1 MISGIDAVAFDIDG
15 TLYPNSALYRRMIP
29 FFLTNVRFMLAFGE
43 VRREIRR
50 WQEAHPGEPHE
61 DFFTWQASLM
71 AGRLGGPVEA
81 MKTTIRER
89 IYEGWQ
95 PVFAKVRPF
104 PHIHTC
110 FTAFRDAG
118 LKLGI
123 LSDFLPSQKGS
134 VWGVAPLCDVV
145 MGSEETGA
153 LKPSPVPFL
162 ALADA
167 LGVSPDRMLYV
178 GNSVSSD
185 VQGASAVGMKTA
197 CVVHPLALAAGY
209 RIPGADISFS
219 SYRKLTRNV
228 LK

>member
-15 TLYPNSALYRRMIP
+15 TLYPNSALYWRMIP
-29 FFLTNVRFMLAFGE
+29 FLVTNIRFMIAFGE

-50 WQEAHPGEPHE
+50 WQEAHPGEAHA

-71 AGRLGGPVEA
+71 ADRLGEPGDT
-81 MKTTIRER
+81 MKKTIREQ
-89 IYEGWQ
+89 IYAGWQ
-95 PVFAKVRPF
+95 PFFAKVRPF
-104 PHIHTC
+104 PHVREC
-110 FTAFRDAG
+110 FTAFREAG

-134 VWGVAPLCDVV
+134 IWGLAPLCDVV

-167 LGVSPDRMLYV
+167 FGVQPERILYV

-185 VQGASAVGMKTA
+185 VVGASAVGMKTA
-197 CVVHPLALAAGY
+197 CIIHPLALIVRR